1 MQEQASNSTG
11 NYLLAFLAGAAIGGL
26 VVAMTTPK
34 SGDDF
39 RADLK
44 GLGNRLKEKA
54 GEALE
59 AAGSTY
65 DDARQRVG
73 QAAADAKTGLRDVA
87 QEVRQDMRG

>member
-1 MQEQASNSTG
+1 MQEQSTSSTG

-39 RADLK
+39 RADLR
-44 GLGNRLKEKA
+44 GLGSRLKEKA

-73 QAAADAKTGLRDVA
+73 QAASDFKSGLKDVA
-87 QEVRQDMRG
+87 QDVRQDMRG